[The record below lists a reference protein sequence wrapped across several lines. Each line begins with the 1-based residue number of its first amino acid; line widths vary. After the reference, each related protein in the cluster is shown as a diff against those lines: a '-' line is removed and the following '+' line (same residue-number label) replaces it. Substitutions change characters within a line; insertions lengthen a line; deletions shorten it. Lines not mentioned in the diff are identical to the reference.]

1 MTTDT
6 NSPQPRYAVYYAPPR
21 SSGLWQLAQSWLG
34 RDCESGDILERPALD
49 GLSAE
54 EAEAATRSPRH
65 YGFHATLKA
74 PFRLAPG
81 ASLRRLHDSLTGFAA
96 GRQAFVAPPLKVSAI
111 GSFLALTLSTPSPEM
126 ESLAAAAV
134 QDLDDLRALPTEGD
148 LQRRLAGGLSPRQ
161 EELLRA
167 WGYPY
172 VLDEFRFHMTLTGPI
187 ADQGRREILQT
198 KLAALFRPLL
208 ADPVPVGEICL
219 YSQDSAEMPFTLV
232 DRFRF
237 GAAATASVEG
247 SADSVEGPAIS

>member
-1 MTTDT
+1 MTDT
-6 NSPQPRYAVYYAPPR
+6 PSPQPRYAVYYAPPR
-21 SSGLWQLAQSWLG
+21 AGALWRLAQRWLG
-34 RDCESGDILERPALD
+34 RDCESGEVLERPALD

-54 EAEAATRSPRH
+54 GLEAATRSPRH

-81 ASLRRLHDSLTGFAA
+81 ASLRRLHDSLGTFAA
-96 GRQAFVAPPLKVSAI
+96 RRQPFRAPPLKVSAI
-111 GSFLALTLSTPSPEM
+111 GPFLALTLSSPSPEM

-134 QDLDDLRALPTEGD
+134 QDLDDLRAPLTEGE
-148 LQRRLAGGLSPRQ
+148 LERRLAGSLSPRQ
-161 EELLRA
+161 EELLRN

-172 VLDEFRFHMTLTGPI
+172 VFDEFRFHMTLTGPI
-187 ADQGRREILQT
+187 ADQGQREALQT
-198 KLAALFRPLL
+198 KLAALFRPVL

-219 YSQDSAEMPFTLV
+219 YSQGSAEVPFALV

-237 GAAATASVEG
+237 GAASTASVEG

>member
-1 MTTDT
+1 VTDSH
-6 NSPQPRYAVYYAPPR
+6 SPQPRYAVYYAPPR
-21 SSGLWQLAQSWLG
+21 SSALWQLAQSWLG
-34 RDCESGDILERPALD
+34 RDCESGETLAPPALD
-49 GLSAE
+49 GVSAE
-54 EAEAATRSPRH
+54 DVEAATSSPRH

-81 ASLRRLHDSLTGFAA
+81 ASLRRLHDSLGAFAA
-96 GRQAFVAPPLKVSAI
+96 GRQPFQAPPLKVSAI
-111 GSFLALTLSTPSPEM
+111 GPFLALTLSTPSPEM

-134 QDLDDLRALPTEGD
+134 QDLDDLRAPLSEAE

-161 EELLRA
+161 QELLRA

-187 ADQGRREILQT
+187 ADQGLREMLQT

-219 YSQDSAEMPFTLV
+219 YSQDSAEIPFTLV

-237 GAAATASVEG
+237 GAASSASVGG